1 MAKFVKASM
10 MGWADMAKDPTGAVK
25 TVLEN
30 DASGSQTEAHQTTM
44 VEEVNKLVDGSDGTL
59 DTAAADRT
67 VATLLSGGSDPVIT
81 KKPEG
86 AWTDVVTKAAAAL
99 K

>member
-1 MAKFVKASM
+1 MK
-10 MGWADMAKDPTGAVK
+10 
-25 TVLEN
+25 N
-30 DASGSQTEAHQTTM
+30 DATGQQTEAHQASM
-44 VEEVNKLVDGSDGTL
+44 VAELNKLIDGSDGTL
-59 DTAAADRT
+59 DVAAADRT